1 MKIHW
6 YVNEYSTYCSTI
18 FHHFVWYNSFFK
30 EGPKLITSDMEHP
43 RGLPKEGGRGHRWRG
58 CRTLRSLR
66 FRCHKGMTWDWKKP
80 LVNFLQLAKT
90 HENAYW
96 DWYCSMYQI
105 DLLMNNA
112 DCPYS
117 AMLVCQRVR
126 TIGGHPVHFMIRGLQ
141 DRHFCWNFI

>member
-1 MKIHW
+1 MKNKDFWGGYPAEPPPLGNLMI
-6 YVNEYSTYCSTI
+6 
-18 FHHFVWYNSFFK
+18 K

-90 HENAYW
+90 HENAY
-96 DWYCSMYQI
+96 
-105 DLLMNNA
+105 
-112 DCPYS
+112 
-117 AMLVCQRVR
+117 
-126 TIGGHPVHFMIRGLQ
+126 
-141 DRHFCWNFI
+141 